1 MGGNV
6 LMKKWYYSKTV
17 WINFLAFAAV
27 VAQTVTG
34 KEVIDPAT
42 QTMIIT
48 VINLILRK
56 FTKHE
61 LS

>member
-1 MGGNV
+1 
-6 LMKKWYYSKTV
+6 MKNWYYSKTV
-17 WINFLAFAAV
+17 WVNFLVFVAV
-27 VAQTVTG
+27 VLQAATG
-34 KEVIDPAT
+34 KEVMDPAT

-61 LS
+61 LK

>member
-1 MGGNV
+1 
-6 LMKKWYYSKTV
+6 MKKWYYSKTV

-34 KEVIDPAT
+34 KEVFDPAT

>member
-6 LMKKWYYSKTV
+6 LMKNWYYSKTV
-17 WINFLAFAAV
+17 WVNFLVFVAV
-27 VAQTVTG
+27 VLQAVTG
-34 KEVIDPAT
+34 KEVMDPAT

-61 LS
+61 LK